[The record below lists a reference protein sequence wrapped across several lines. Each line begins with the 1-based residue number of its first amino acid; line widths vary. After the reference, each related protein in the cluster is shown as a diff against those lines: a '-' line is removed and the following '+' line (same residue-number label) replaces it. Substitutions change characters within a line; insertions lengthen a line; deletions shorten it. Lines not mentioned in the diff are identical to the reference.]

1 MNDEVDLPQPEPSEE
16 HQEQDK
22 NRSRRNKV
30 IDLLLFVMV
39 LGVIIWVFVKVR
51 NESAARANDL
61 ARLSK
66 LKLMFFDLTD
76 FSGNQ
81 AGDTVNVTF
90 SEETV
95 ILKGPEILAYLKK
108 PNSEGKHATLFRNG
122 SASNLS
128 PKELEEKLKGHTV
141 IETLIPESPED

>member
-1 MNDEVDLPQPEPSEE
+1 MNDELDLPQREPSEI
-16 HQEQDK
+16 HREQDEK
-22 NRSRRNKV
+22 RRRRNKV
-30 IDLLLFVMV
+30 IDLLLFLLV
-39 LGVIIWVFVKVR
+39 LGVVIWVIVKAR
-51 NESAARANDL
+51 NDSAARANDF
-61 ARLSK
+61 ARLSQ

-81 AGDTVNVTF
+81 AGETVTVTF
-90 SEETV
+90 TEETV
-95 ILKGPEILAYLKK
+95 LLKGPEILAYLKT

-141 IETLIPESPED
+141 IETLVPDSRED